1 MKSITLTLRTEKAA
15 NQQKEVLSMNWQQI
29 IPFIICFILI
39 AVCVLAWNRKN
50 QAAKDQ
56 YDERQE
62 MLRKNAYKYSAMT
75 MLFCSLA
82 YYIVTVLVD
91 KPFAQDGVS
100 VLLIALA
107 GVAVFA
113 LYSIFNDAFFGV
125 KGRRSGTG
133 RPVVYIILVAFITV
147 MNGISA
153 VRMIREKALVKD
165 GLLTTNVMNLALTIL
180 FLLILIAF
188 AVKYIM
194 NTYEDRRADG

>member
-1 MKSITLTLRTEKAA
+1 
-15 NQQKEVLSMNWQQI
+15 MNWQQI

-39 AVCVLAWNRKN
+39 VICVLLLGKKN

-75 MLFCSLA
+75 MLFCSLV
-82 YYIVTVLVD
+82 YFIVAAMVD

-113 LYSIFNDAFFGV
+113 IYSIFNDAFFGV
-125 KGRRSGTG
+125 KAKRSSTG
-133 RPVVYIILVAFITV
+133 RPIVYIILVAFITV
-147 MNGISA
+147 MNGIGA
-153 VRMIREKALVKD
+153 IRMIQEKELVKD
-165 GLLTTNVMNLALTIL
+165 GLLPTIL

-188 AVKYIM
+188 GVKYIM
-194 NTYEDRRADG
+194 NTLEERRADE

>member
-1 MKSITLTLRTEKAA
+1 
-15 NQQKEVLSMNWQQI
+15 MNWQQI
-29 IPFIICFILI
+29 IPFIICFIL
-39 AVCVLAWNRKN
+39 VVLCVVVWSKKN
-50 QAAKDQ
+50 QAVKDQ

-82 YYIVTVLVD
+82 YYIVTTLVD

-113 LYSIFNDAFFGV
+113 IYSIFNDAFFGV
-125 KGRRSGTG
+125 KAKRSGTG

-147 MNGISA
+147 MNGIGA
-153 VRMIREKALVKD
+153 IRMIQENELVKD
-165 GLLTTNVMNLALTIL
+165 GVLTTNVMNLALTIL

-194 NTYEDRRADG
+194 NTIEERRADE